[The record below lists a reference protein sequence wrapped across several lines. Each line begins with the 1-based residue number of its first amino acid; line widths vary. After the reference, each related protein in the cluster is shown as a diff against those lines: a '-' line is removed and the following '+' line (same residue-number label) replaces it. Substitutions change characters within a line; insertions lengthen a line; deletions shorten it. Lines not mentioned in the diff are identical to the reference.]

1 MILLAKRY
9 AAHEALSLGLVTA
22 LAVPGETALAAAK
35 RLVAPLA
42 SGAPIALA
50 AAMEAVDG
58 GADLDLA
65 EGMLLEA
72 RCYEKT
78 LVSSDRREALAA
90 FSEGRKP
97 VYRGE

>member
-1 MILLAKRY
+1 M
-9 AAHEALSLGLVTA
+9 GLVTA
-22 LAVPGETALAAAK
+22 LANPGETALAAAK
-35 RLVAPLA
+35 RVVAPLA
-42 SGAPIALA
+42 AGAPIALA

-58 GADLDLA
+58 GYELDLA
-65 EGMLLEA
+65 EGLLHEA

-90 FSEGRKP
+90 FAEGRRP